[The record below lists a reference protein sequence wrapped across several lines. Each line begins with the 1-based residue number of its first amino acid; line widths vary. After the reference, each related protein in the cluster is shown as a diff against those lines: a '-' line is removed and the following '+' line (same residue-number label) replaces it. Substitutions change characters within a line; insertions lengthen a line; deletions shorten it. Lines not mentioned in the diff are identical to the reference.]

1 MPFAVVGEAE
11 ERSVVLVDVAAAFGD
26 VGRAGLAADFQAGG
40 NGTRAGAFLY
50 GLDEDLLHPF
60 GRRGREDLPVRRFV
74 ERVGLPADRVDP
86 LSDGGGGDG
95 DAAVVED
102 VVGLHQLHQVDL
114 QAVAVGGGRF
124 VNLGIEL
131 ADSGDVAGFLIGQL
145 HARRLR
151 QAEVAQ
157 PFGELVAVELLGQ
170 LRHPDVRRVDD
181 DVLRA
186 EPVELVFVGD
196 DLAAH
201 AEAPPVAVDDVVGV
215 DFAVFEQDGEDERFE
230 HGTRFE
236 TVLKGPGIER
246 AVIAF
251 LDAGRVEAVGTG
263 QGKDLAG
270 AAVHDDGHDLVGK
283 QVIFHRVDDLFHP
296 DLQRNGDGQLQ
307 VVAVQRRGVEALFG
321 QAFVVVDV
329 ARSVGIA
336 VAAGLQ
342 GGIELLFEPFDAAV
356 TGVSPLFKLA
366 RVADE
371 RGEKLPVG
379 VVSGFAAFDDGEA
392 PQERPA
398 GGDLVFDEDPEPLQF
413 EGQTFEILGPFGG
426 DVVAEHDA
434 AAFFVQALAD
444 LRRADAAVDGEKL
457 YEELFFARV
466 DVAGVDGRFVELAG
480 RRDVEP
486 VRTDDAAAHRLDAAG
501 GVEPGGVPLPDG
513 PVAHDDGEDG
523 KPESDQQKKD
533 DDFLGFALR
542 RFSHVPSVFGVR
554 FHSCDYSVLRL
565 KGGLVYSKSMIVRMF
580 TLVLLLFLGVSRAEL
595 LETGRV
601 YTGPLKLTALNLGA
615 SMMLP
620 EGWEGQLVADA
631 GPLVLQSRTDASRIL
646 MEANVS
652 ITGDPTAMLG
662 EKKEYYGLELF
673 SPTQIKRM
681 RPSLFY
687 RLYQVKGSDTFSQ
700 ALVYLV
706 VGTQERAVVLYGFF
720 TPGGYD
726 TMRQTMMTFSDS
738 LGFTAMRALPEQMTQ
753 LYLQLEDGHFV
764 FYARRGSFS
773 EKREVWLCRSGDAVL
788 KGIYTV
794 ANNTS
799 RSVTVRRGK
808 WSMQDDRLVL
818 EFTDGVSERYR
829 VTKEENTLFFDGAQ
843 TFRLPNH
850 GCGQ

>member
-1 MPFAVVGEAE
+1 M
-11 ERSVVLVDVAAAFGD
+11 
-26 VGRAGLAADFQAGG
+26 
-40 NGTRAGAFLY
+40 
-50 GLDEDLLHPF
+50 
-60 GRRGREDLPVRRFV
+60 
-74 ERVGLPADRVDP
+74 
-86 LSDGGGGDG
+86 
-95 DAAVVED
+95 
-102 VVGLHQLHQVDL
+102 
-114 QAVAVGGGRF
+114 
-124 VNLGIEL
+124 
-131 ADSGDVAGFLIGQL
+131 
-145 HARRLR
+145 
-151 QAEVAQ
+151 
-157 PFGELVAVELLGQ
+157 
-170 LRHPDVRRVDD
+170 
-181 DVLRA
+181 
-186 EPVELVFVGD
+186 
-196 DLAAH
+196 
-201 AEAPPVAVDDVVGV
+201 
-215 DFAVFEQDGEDERFE
+215 
-230 HGTRFE
+230 
-236 TVLKGPGIER
+236 
-246 AVIAF
+246 
-251 LDAGRVEAVGTG
+251 
-263 QGKDLAG
+263 
-270 AAVHDDGHDLVGK
+270 
-283 QVIFHRVDDLFHP
+283 
-296 DLQRNGDGQLQ
+296 
-307 VVAVQRRGVEALFG
+307 
-321 QAFVVVDV
+321 
-329 ARSVGIA
+329 
-336 VAAGLQ
+336 
-342 GGIELLFEPFDAAV
+342 
-356 TGVSPLFKLA
+356 
-366 RVADE
+366 
-371 RGEKLPVG
+371 
-379 VVSGFAAFDDGEA
+379 
-392 PQERPA
+392 
-398 GGDLVFDEDPEPLQF
+398 
-413 EGQTFEILGPFGG
+413 
-426 DVVAEHDA
+426 
-434 AAFFVQALAD
+434 
-444 LRRADAAVDGEKL
+444 
-457 YEELFFARV
+457 
-466 DVAGVDGRFVELAG
+466 
-480 RRDVEP
+480 
-486 VRTDDAAAHRLDAAG
+486 
-501 GVEPGGVPLPDG
+501 
-513 PVAHDDGEDG
+513 
-523 KPESDQQKKD
+523 
-533 DDFLGFALR
+533 
-542 RFSHVPSVFGVR
+542 
-554 FHSCDYSVLRL
+554 
-565 KGGLVYSKSMIVRMF
+565 YSKSMIVRMF

-681 RPSLFY
+681 RPSLYY

-706 VGTQERAVVLYGFF
+706 VGTQDRAVVLYGFF